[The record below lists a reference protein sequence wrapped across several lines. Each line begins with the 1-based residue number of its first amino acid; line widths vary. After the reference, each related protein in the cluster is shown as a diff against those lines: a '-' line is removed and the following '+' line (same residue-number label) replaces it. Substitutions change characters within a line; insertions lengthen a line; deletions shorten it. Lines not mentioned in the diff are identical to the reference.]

1 MNQGWMCELASTDSD
16 GPPLANTTTQGSIIP
31 TDAVITLPPGFCRKG
46 SKFYVTACGR
56 ISNIVTTPGTLL
68 FQLLFGAAGVWSP
81 AAFNLNTT
89 AKTNVSWWLEAM
101 FSVRTIGSGTTATIM
116 GQGTFSS
123 EAVVG
128 AAAGVPI
135 TLMLPASAPAVGT
148 GFDSTASQKV
158 DLQAKWSIAN
168 AGNTMTLHQYSL
180 ESRN

>member
-1 MNQGWMCELASTDSD
+1 MYNGWMGELASADTD
-16 GPPLANTTTQGSIIP
+16 GPVLANTVTQGSIIP
-31 TDAVITLPPGFCRKG
+31 SDCQITLPAGFNHKG
-46 SKFYVTACGR
+46 SKFYVTAAGR

-68 FQLLFGAAGVWSP
+68 FQLLFGAAGIWSP

-89 AKTNVSWWLEAM
+89 VKTNVSWWLEAM
-101 FSVRTIGSGTTATIM
+101 FSCRTVGNGTTATMM

-135 TLMLPASAPAVGT
+135 TLMLPATAPVVGS
-148 GFDSTASQKV
+148 GFDSTAAQKV
-158 DLQAKWSIAN
+158 DLQAKFSIAN
-168 AGNTMTLHQYSL
+168 AGNSLTLHQYSL